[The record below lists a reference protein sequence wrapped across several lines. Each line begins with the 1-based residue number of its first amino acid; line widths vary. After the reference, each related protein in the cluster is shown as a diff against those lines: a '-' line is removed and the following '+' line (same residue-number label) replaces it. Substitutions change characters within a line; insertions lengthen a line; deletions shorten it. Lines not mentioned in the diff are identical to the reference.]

1 MNMIKSLLYLSTKIF
16 KMVNIDQLIAK
27 DLKHIWHPCSQMKDF
42 ETCPPIVINKAQ
54 GSYLYTNEGPL
65 IDAISSW
72 WCKSLGHGHPAV
84 IAAIK
89 NQLDCFEHVIS
100 ANTTHPAAVELA
112 EKLSEITGKQHVFFA
127 SDGSSAVEIAMKLAI
142 HASQIKGNKNKNQF
156 IALKNGYHGETIG
169 TMSVSDLGLYKA
181 PYASFG
187 VQCHY
192 IDDIPYV
199 TGSKDPLWKN
209 CDTYWNKVV
218 QQLNKI
224 CDRVC
229 AILLEP
235 IIQGAGGMLC
245 YSADFLAKISLWA
258 KEKGIYLIA
267 DEIMTGIGRTGEWL
281 ACDHAHIKPDLI
293 CLSKG
298 LTSGSIPFSCV
309 MIDSALFD
317 LFYDDYHAGKSFLH
331 SHTYSGNPLAISAAL
346 ATIKTIEQDNLLMH
360 SQELGEI
367 MFSYLQDVARDS
379 RKLVNVRGIGAVV
392 AADLIESSHT
402 RIGFKIYQEAIKQG
416 ALIRPIGNTL
426 YWLPPLNT
434 DKKIIGKLAEITLN
448 SIEEAYNKAQGY
460 E

>member
-1 MNMIKSLLYLSTKIF
+1 MIKSRLHLSTKIF

-54 GSYLYTNEGPL
+54 GSYLYTNKGPL

-72 WCKSLGHGHPAV
+72 WCKSLGHAHPAV

-127 SDGSSAVEIAMKLAI
+127 SDGSSAVEIAIKLAI
-142 HASQIKGNKNKNQF
+142 HASQIKGQKNKNQF
-156 IALKNGYHGETIG
+156 IALKNGYHGETLG

-199 TGSKDPLWKN
+199 SGSKDPLWDN

-245 YSADFLAKISLWA
+245 YSADFLSKISSWA

-267 DEIMTGIGRTGEWL
+267 DEIMTGIGRTGKWL
-281 ACDHAHIKPDLI
+281 ACDHARIKPDLI

-309 MIDSALFD
+309 MIDSTLFD

-346 ATIKTIEQDNLLMH
+346 ATIKTIKQDNLLMH

-367 MFSYLQDVARDS
+367 MFSYMQDIARDS
-379 RKLVNVRGIGAVV
+379 RKLVNVRGVGAVV
-392 AADLIESSHT
+392 AADLIESSQA

>member
-1 MNMIKSLLYLSTKIF
+1 MIKSRLHLSTKIF

-42 ETCPPIVINKAQ
+42 ETCPPIIVNKAQ
-54 GSYLYTNEGPL
+54 GSYLYTNKGPL

-89 NQLDCFEHVIS
+89 NQLDYFEHVIS

-187 VQCHY
+187 VQCHF

-199 TGSKDPLWKN
+199 SGTKDPLWKN

-224 CDRVC
+224 CERVC
-229 AILLEP
+229 AVLLEP

-267 DEIMTGIGRTGEWL
+267 DEIMTGIGRTGKWL

-309 MIDSALFD
+309 MIDSSLFD

-346 ATIKTIEQDNLLMH
+346 ATIKTIDQDNLLMH

-367 MFSYLQDVARDS
+367 MFSYLQDIAKDS
-379 RKLVNVRGIGAVV
+379 RKLVNVRGVGAVV
-392 AADLIESSHT
+392 AADLIEIESNQT

-416 ALIRPIGNTL
+416 ALLRPIGNTL

>member
-1 MNMIKSLLYLSTKIF
+1 MIKSRLYLSTKIF

-192 IDDIPYV
+192 IDHIPYV

-209 CDTYWNKVV
+209 CDTYWNTVV

-309 MIDSALFD
+309 MIDNTLFD

-346 ATIKTIEQDNLLMH
+346 ATIKTIEQDNLLIH

-367 MFSYLQDVARDS
+367 MFSYLQDIARDS
-379 RKLVNVRGIGAVV
+379 KKLVNVRGVGAVV